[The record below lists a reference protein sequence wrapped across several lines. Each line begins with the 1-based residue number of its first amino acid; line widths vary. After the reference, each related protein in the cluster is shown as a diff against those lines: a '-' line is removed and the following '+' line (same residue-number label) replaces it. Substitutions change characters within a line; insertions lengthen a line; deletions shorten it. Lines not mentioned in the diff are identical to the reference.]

1 MRRTLLL
8 VGMFAAAVAISGSG
22 CSCDTYCD
30 YEAERTQFTA
40 ELLAIDG
47 DILTF
52 AGNDGPRV
60 VGITGNEEFLD
71 VGREYRVTA
80 ARNVRTDV
88 EWASHVNGGCG
99 CTLVNITH
107 PDGVRV
113 DTSLWARIPFR
124 GIAVVIL
131 AIPVTTLL
139 AVTLV
144 RVIRGR
150 ESDAEFLG

>member
-8 VGMFAAAVAISGSG
+8 LGLVAACGSLLGSG

-30 YEAERTQFTA
+30 QEAEQTRFTA
-40 ELLAIDG
+40 ELLSIDA

-52 AGNDGPRV
+52 AGPDGPRII
-60 VGITGNEEFLD
+60 GITGNEEFLD

-80 ARNVRTDV
+80 VRNVRTDV

-107 PDGVRV
+107 PDGVRI
-113 DTSLWARIPFR
+113 DTSFWARIPFR

-131 AIPVTTLL
+131 AIPVMTLV

-144 RVIRGR
+144 RVVRGR